1 MIASPPTD
9 ALLLLIAFGVRRFGM
24 LICILCV
31 LLGLGSVLFA
41 LGMII
46 LAVSFCGC
54 AMGLCSGFVMFR
66 RLVVCIFHFVFLMLA
81 DELRQFQMRPQ

>member
-1 MIASPPTD
+1 VIASVRWPPLF
-9 ALLLLIAFGVRRFGM
+9 LLFAFAGRCFGM
-24 LICILCV
+24 IVCILRV

>member
-1 MIASPPTD
+1 M
-9 ALLLLIAFGVRRFGM
+9 FVR
-24 LICILCV
+24 ILRV

-66 RLVVCIFHFVFLMLA
+66 RLVMRVFHFNFS
-81 DELRQFQMRPQ
+81 